1 MRKIA
6 GVLNI
11 ACAMACKLYEIIWN
25 FNQHDCQE
33 SNHWQTY
40 PMLRHRGRAMD
51 KRACSGS
58 HTPFN
63 LRATHYHFLI
73 FLTKLTKFTIQN
85 SPLCISLSI
94 CFCLHTKYVLFSP
107 TFETEFPFISA
118 AIFDAIEIW
127 NYQFWQ
133 DTAAP
138 RPHLCPVTYKARTF
152 RLTMIWLRVRLR
164 DILHFWRRL
173 FTIMIQQLVP
183 PILQISNNTVLIN
196 PSPPRG
202 SPLMSKIVWR

>member
-1 MRKIA
+1 MTVKSQIIDKHTRCFVTEVVPWINEHA
-6 GVLNI
+6 AVLT
-11 ACAMACKLYEIIWN
+11 LPLTWELLIIT
-25 FNQHDCQE
+25 F
-33 SNHWQTY
+33 SY
-40 PMLRHRGRAMD
+40 FLR
-51 KRACSGS
+51 S
-58 HTPFN
+58 
-63 LRATHYHFLI
+63 L
-73 FLTKLTKFTIQN
+73 QN
-85 SPLCISLSI
+85 SLYKIHHCASSLSI

-118 AIFDAIEIW
+118 ATFDAIEIW

-138 RPHLCPVTYKARTF
+138 RPHLLYVGEVAYKAWMF

-183 PILQISNNTVLIN
+183 PKLQISSSVVVLIN